1 MSITGN
7 FVSTLSSSSEYIKKP
22 DAINLLI
29 WGLEL
34 TQNYKSYRKHA
45 TKMKNLYENDKMVTE
60 KLSCAT
66 LLSFKRQLKLQRE
79 DSKWGNVVIE
89 AVATRKNNFLKNK
102 TVLKNLICPISELAV
117 VAVVVIVV
125 VAVADA
131 IVVVVV
137 VVAVVD
143 TNVVASSSVSWSG
156 SRFLWI
162 FHLLIFI
169 K

>member
-7 FVSTLSSSSEYIKKP
+7 FVSTLSSSAECIQKP
-22 DAINLLI
+22 DATNLLI

-60 KLSCAT
+60 NLSCAT
-66 LLSFKRQLKLQRE
+66 LLRFKRQLKLKGK

-89 AVATRKNNFLKNK
+89 AVAARKNNFLKNK

-125 VAVADA
+125 V
-131 IVVVVV
+131 VV

-143 TNVVASSSVSWSG
+143 TNVVASSSVGWSG

>member
-7 FVSTLSSSSEYIKKP
+7 FVSTLSSSAECIQKP

-34 TQNYKSYRKHA
+34 TQNYRSNRKLV
-45 TKMKNLYENDKMVTE
+45 TKMTNLNENDKLVTE

-89 AVATRKNNFLKNK
+89 AVAARKNNFLKNK
-102 TVLKNLICPISELAV
+102 TVLKNLICPISELAI

-125 VAVADA
+125 VVVADA
-131 IVVVVV
+131 IVVVV

-162 FHLLIFI
+162 FHLLLFI

>member
-1 MSITGN
+1 M
-7 FVSTLSSSSEYIKKP
+7 
-22 DAINLLI
+22 A
-29 WGLEL
+29 
-34 TQNYKSYRKHA
+34 A
-45 TKMKNLYENDKMVTE
+45 
-60 KLSCAT
+60 
-66 LLSFKRQLKLQRE
+66 
-79 DSKWGNVVIE
+79 
-89 AVATRKNNFLKNK
+89 RKNNFLKNK
-102 TVLKNLICPISELAV
+102 TVLKNLICPISELAI
-117 VAVVVIVV
+117 VAVVV
-125 VAVADA
+125 

>member
-1 MSITGN
+1 MSITSN
-7 FVSTLSSSSEYIKKP
+7 FVSTLSSSSEYIQKP

-45 TKMKNLYENDKMVTE
+45 TIMKNLYENEKMVTE

-66 LLSFKRQLKLQRE
+66 LLRFKRQLKLKGK
-79 DSKWGNVVIE
+79 DSKWGNVVVA
-89 AVATRKNNFLKNK
+89 AVAARKNNFLKNK
-102 TVLKNLICPISELAV
+102 TVLKNLICPISELAI

-125 VAVADA
+125 VVVADA

-137 VVAVVD
+137 VAVVD
-143 TNVVASSSVSWSG
+143 TSVVASSSVSWSG